1 MLDLPDTHMKVR
13 TANIVYYIC
22 MVIIN
27 HTDYLRSYASFTY
40 ILHMSKN
47 AFFVS
52 ALPLIPNLANQKTCI
67 AGRRNHHLSKRYQR
81 ENHHLPDLYSPE

>member
-27 HTDYLRSYASFTY
+27 HTDYMPVLH

>member
-1 MLDLPDTHMKVR
+1 MYGD
-13 TANIVYYIC
+13 NQ
-22 MVIIN
+22 
-27 HTDYLRSYASFTY
+27 SYRLSAQVMPVLH

-67 AGRRNHHLSKRYQR
+67 AERRNHHLSKRYQR